1 MIQIQI
7 IEALQ
12 ANYTLLHQIH
22 LHVHTIKQQQ
32 YQRKKD
38 KWSEEEDQLMSIAIQ
53 LYGYNIDAISLIVV
67 SKSYAQVYQRLRYLR
82 ERSAKK
88 FNLYRL

>member
-1 MIQIQI
+1 MLQQKIV
-7 IEALQ
+7 EALQ
-12 ANYTLLHQIH
+12 INYILLHEIHLQIH
-22 LHVHTIKQQQ
+22 TILKQQNK
-32 YQRKKD
+32 RIKD

-53 LYGYNIDAISLIVV
+53 LYGYNIDAISLIVA

-88 FNLYRL
+88 LNTQRL